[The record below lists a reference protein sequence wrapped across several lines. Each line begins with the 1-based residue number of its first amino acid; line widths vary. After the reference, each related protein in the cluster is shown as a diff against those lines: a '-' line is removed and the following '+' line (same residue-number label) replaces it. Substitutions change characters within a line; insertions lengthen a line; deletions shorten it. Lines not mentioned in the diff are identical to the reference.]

1 MMLERSAHAN
11 VPLVQF
17 PSASRIGAVRG
28 GEKPFMQDIYDRTLG
43 KELFT
48 PLQDAGVPLYSGE
61 GWTTVE
67 MPEALREAIRS
78 GKGPLQRKTGG
89 AV

>member
-1 MMLERSAHAN
+1 
-11 VPLVQF
+11 
-17 PSASRIGAVRG
+17 
-28 GEKPFMQDIYDRTLG
+28 MQDIYDRTLG

-48 PLQDAGVPLYSGE
+48 PLQDAGVPLYSFE